1 MKKALSPRLRQRVTF
16 LAFVKTRDSN
26 GDEVQTWQP
35 ASGLGSVP
43 AEVLTGPGPEA
54 VRSGQP
60 TSAVAA
66 RITVR
71 WQSALAS
78 PYGMRLTHGS
88 DLYQVESYYNDA
100 SNRRWLT
107 LVCTKGLLT

>member
-1 MKKALSPRLRQRVTF
+1 MKPLGPRLRHRV
-16 LAFVKTRDSN
+16 AFFAFIKTRDGN
-26 GDEVQTWQP
+26 GDEIQDWFP
-35 ASGLGSVP
+35 LAGLDAEP
-43 AEVLTGPGPEA
+43 AEVLTGAGPEA

-71 WQSALAS
+71 WRSELAS
-78 PYGMRLTHGS
+78 PYGLRVTHGP
-88 DLYQVESYYNDA
+88 DLYQVESHYTDA
-100 SNRRWLT
+100 TDRRWLT